1 MCGRAIVRTESLH
14 GTFRRL
20 MKVGGFFVLLV
31 RNLSSTYPMSTRR
44 TYSSRSHTIRSLH
57 RFDNGFIPTA
67 NRTHDSITVTR
78 NSPLIS
84 GVQRKRPGEYW
95 IKGGSFIGGGASRD
109 ATAEE
114 AAEYMSQSPHWSVLM
129 RLTKELGWE
138 DVHRYLG
145 MEQYGFVPMRL
156 PIPES

>member
-1 MCGRAIVRTESLH
+1 M
-14 GTFRRL
+14 TFS
-20 MKVGGFFVLLV
+20 K
-31 RNLSSTYPMSTRR
+31 SP
-44 TYSSRSHTIRSLH
+44 H

-67 NRTHDSITVTR
+67 NPTRDSITVTR

-84 GVQRKRPGEYW
+84 GVSRKGPGQYR
-95 IKGGSFIGGGASRD
+95 IDMGSFIGGGGSRQ

-114 AAEYMSQSPHWSVLM
+114 AAEYMSQTPHWAVLM

-145 MEQYGFVPMRL
+145 MTKYGFVPMRL
-156 PIPES
+156 PMPPS